1 MSFQSKG
8 GKTRENRNHESDGR
22 LDELKA
28 AASRGETVEPE
39 QGVRNMRRPLV
50 NRPDFILR
58 AALPAE
64 DFANPLDGGWRGRL
78 SCGLHLVV
86 ILFAAQLISEIV
98 LRINVDGPFFTI
110 GLLYLTLFCL
120 VRAVILS
127 ALLRVLPQKVRNAA
141 TYALLFIFPFIYA
154 AQLVYYK
161 FFRTFFVVYSIGHG
175 GQVLQFMEDIVIK
188 ILRNTPWFVLML
200 SPISIYYVFVKK
212 RVDTDCAGRKK
223 RWPEVLA
230 ALAAAFV
237 LFGATVGVM
246 AFDRSLNSP
255 WEHYFL
261 ENEILTGT
269 NQFGLLSAMG
279 VDVSH
284 IVYPRSAL
292 VPDDLIPDP
301 IDPPWMTEPDQSLPG
316 PLETEP
322 DDVFVRAPNV
332 LPIDYDARLEDYV
345 SEDNAAPILMGK
357 TRADLV
363 RYLDLVFSRT
373 EPSYTNDHTGR
384 GKGFNLI
391 FVTAESFSKYCID
404 EELTPTLWQ
413 MYHQGVYFEN
423 FYVPVWTVSTL
434 DGEYA
439 GLCGM
444 IPKQG
449 VWTLKEAH
457 KNDMAMVPGKM
468 FERLGY
474 TTYAWHNHTWNYY
487 ARDLS
492 HPNLGYD
499 YRGLGH
505 GLEVKRTWP
514 ESDLEMIEKTAFEF
528 LDEEPFHVYYLTVS
542 GHANWT
548 KMGNAMAAR
557 HWDTFSH
564 LDLPHEGIAYLA
576 ANYELEL
583 AMESLMRQLRDAG
596 IADRTLIV
604 INPDHYPYAL
614 EEHSSYEALAGK
626 SLDKVFDIYESCALF
641 YHDGIEPEVVDKYCT
656 SLDLLPT
663 IYNYMGVPYD
673 SRFFSGRD
681 IFSDT
686 EALAIFLGR
695 SWITEKGRYNAATG
709 TFTLHQGQ
717 ELDDQAAY
725 IELINREVK
734 LRYDTA
740 RVVIDSDYYKDLL
753 TEEDWTAINEPYLTY
768 MKENPWP

>member
-1 MSFQSKG
+1 MSFQSDDRIK
-8 GKTRENRNHESDGR
+8 REHPVPVHHEPA
-22 LDELKA
+22 DEAVSL
-28 AASRGETVEPE
+28 ASNQPD
-39 QGVRNMRRPLV
+39 VRKIRRPDIS
-50 NRPDFILR
+50 RPDFVSW
-58 AALPAE
+58 AAESGAKHADRDEGGLGERLPCS
-64 DFANPLDGGWRGRL
+64 F
-78 SCGLHLVV
+78 HLMLL
-86 ILFAAQLISEIV
+86 LFGSQLISELV
-98 LRINVDGPFFTI
+98 LRINLDGPFFSI

-127 ALLRVLPQKVRNAA
+127 ALLRSLPPKARTAA
-141 TYALLFIFPFIYA
+141 IYALLFIIPFVYA

-175 GQVLQFMEDIVIK
+175 GQILQFMEDIVIK
-188 ILRNTPWFVLML
+188 VLRNTPWFVVML
-200 SPISIYYVFVKK
+200 SPLSIYYVFVKK
-212 RVDTDCAGRKK
+212 RIDANCARKGK
-223 RWPEVLA
+223 KWQEVLA

-237 LFGATVGVM
+237 LFGTTVGVM
-246 AFDRSLNSP
+246 ATDRSLNSP

-261 ENEILTGT
+261 ENEILSGT

-279 VDVSH
+279 VDISH
-284 IVYPRSAL
+284 MVYPRSAL

-301 IDPPWMTEPDQSLPG
+301 IDPPEVTETELPG
-316 PLETEP
+316 ASDPLATDP
-322 DDVFVRAPNV
+322 AIIIPHIPNI
-332 LPIDYDARLEDYV
+332 LPIDYDTRLEGYV
-345 SEDNAAPILMGK
+345 PENDSSPILMGK

-373 EPSYTNDHTGR
+373 APSYTNDHTGR

-404 EELTPTLWQ
+404 EELTPTLWH

-457 KNDMAMVPGKM
+457 KNDMAMAPGRM

-474 TTYAWHNHTWNYY
+474 QTYAWHNHTWNYY

-505 GLEVKRTWP
+505 GLDVKRTWP

-528 LDEEPFHVYYLTVS
+528 VDKEPFHVYYLTVS

-548 KMGNAMAAR
+548 KMGNAMATR

-564 LDLPHEGIAYLA
+564 LDLHHEGIAYLA

-583 AMESLMRQLRDAG
+583 AMDSLLRQLREAG

-673 SRFFSGRD
+673 SRFLSGRD
-681 IFSDT
+681 IFSDS

-695 SWITEKGRYNAATG
+695 SWITEKGRYDAATG
-709 TFTLHQGQ
+709 TFTLHPGQ

-725 IELINREVK
+725 IDRINREVK

-740 RVVIDSDYYKDLL
+740 RVIIDSDYYKDLL
-753 TEEDWTAINEPYLTY
+753 SDEEWAEINEPYLTF
-768 MKENPWP
+768 MKDNPWPTKTGP

>member
-1 MSFQSKG
+1 MSLHVDADSG
-8 GKTRENRNHESDGR
+8 EAVEIER
-22 LDELKA
+22 
-28 AASRGETVEPE
+28 RGIRQPVI
-39 QGVRNMRRPLV
+39 R
-50 NRPDFILR
+50 RPDFQGHGTGL
-58 AALPAE
+58 LQ
-64 DFANPLDGGWRGRL
+64 NPPREREENRRIIH
-78 SCGLHLVV
+78 SCGLDLA
-86 ILFAAQLISEIV
+86 LLMFGTQLISELV
-98 LRINVDGPFFTI
+98 LRLNVDGPFFTI
-110 GLLYLTLFCL
+110 GLLYLTLLCL
-120 VRAVILS
+120 VRSLVLA
-127 ALLRVLPQKVRNAA
+127 ALLRILPQRARTVA
-141 TYALLFIFPFIYA
+141 TYALLFLLPFMYS

-175 GQVLQFMEDIVIK
+175 GQILQFLEDIIIK
-188 ILRNTPWFVLML
+188 VLRNTPWFVIML
-200 SPISIYYVFVKK
+200 LPITVHFVFVKR
-212 RVDTDCAGRKK
+212 RVNRDCVKRKK
-223 RWPEVLA
+223 RWAESLA

-237 LFGATVGVM
+237 LYGVTVGVM
-246 AFDRSLNSP
+246 ATDRSLNSP

-261 ENEILTGT
+261 ENEILSGT
-269 NQFGLLSAMG
+269 SQFGLLSAMG
-279 VDVSH
+279 VDASH
-284 IVYPRSAL
+284 MIYPRSAL
-292 VPDDLIPDP
+292 VPDDLITIP
-301 IDPPWMTEPDQSLPG
+301 TEPTTPPEPSRPPDG
-316 PLETEP
+316 ETEP
-322 DDVFVRAPNV
+322 TGPQETVPREPNI
-332 LPIDYDARLEDYV
+332 LPIDYEGRLAGKIPEGDSSPV
-345 SEDNAAPILMGK
+345 LMGK

-363 RYLDLVFSRT
+363 QYLDLVFSRT
-373 EPSYTNDHTGR
+373 TPSFTNDHTGR

-413 MYHQGVYFEN
+413 MYHQGVYFKH

-457 KNDMAMVPGKM
+457 KNDMAMVPGRM
-468 FERLGY
+468 LGRLGY
-474 TTYAWHNHTWNYY
+474 ATYAWHNHTWNYY
-487 ARDLS
+487 SRDLS

-514 ESDLEMIEKTAFEF
+514 ESDLEMIDKTVFEF
-528 LDEEPFHVYYLTVS
+528 VDQEPFHVYYLTVS

-548 KMGNAMAAR
+548 KMGNAMASR
-557 HWDTFSH
+557 HWDTFAH

-583 AMESLMRQLRDAG
+583 AMESLLRQLREAG
-596 IADRTLIV
+596 VADRTLIV

-673 SRFFSGRD
+673 SRLLSGRD
-681 IFSDT
+681 IFSDS
-686 EALAIFLGR
+686 EDLAIFLGR
-695 SWITEKGRYNAATG
+695 SWITDKGRYDAVTG
-709 TFTLHQGQ
+709 NFTLHEGQ
-717 ELDDQAAY
+717 WLEDEAAY
-725 IELINREVK
+725 IQRINREVK

-740 RVVIDSDYYKDLL
+740 RIIIDSDYYRDLL
-753 TEEDWTAINEPYLTY
+753 SDEEWAAINAPYLAY
-768 MKENPWP
+768 MRDHPWPDASSGP

>member
-141 TYALLFIFPFIYA
+141 TYALLFIFPFVYA

-413 MYHQGVYFEN
+413 LYHQGVYFEN
-423 FYVPVWTVSTL
+423 FYVPVWTVST
-434 DGEYA
+434 
-439 GLCGM
+439 
-444 IPKQG
+444 
-449 VWTLKEAH
+449 
-457 KNDMAMVPGKM
+457 
-468 FERLGY
+468 
-474 TTYAWHNHTWNYY
+474 
-487 ARDLS
+487 
-492 HPNLGYD
+492 
-499 YRGLGH
+499 
-505 GLEVKRTWP
+505 
-514 ESDLEMIEKTAFEF
+514 
-528 LDEEPFHVYYLTVS
+528 
-542 GHANWT
+542 
-548 KMGNAMAAR
+548 
-557 HWDTFSH
+557 
-564 LDLPHEGIAYLA
+564 
-576 ANYELEL
+576 
-583 AMESLMRQLRDAG
+583 
-596 IADRTLIV
+596 
-604 INPDHYPYAL
+604 
-614 EEHSSYEALAGK
+614 
-626 SLDKVFDIYESCALF
+626 
-641 YHDGIEPEVVDKYCT
+641 
-656 SLDLLPT
+656 
-663 IYNYMGVPYD
+663 
-673 SRFFSGRD
+673 
-681 IFSDT
+681 
-686 EALAIFLGR
+686 
-695 SWITEKGRYNAATG
+695 
-709 TFTLHQGQ
+709 
-717 ELDDQAAY
+717 
-725 IELINREVK
+725 
-734 LRYDTA
+734 
-740 RVVIDSDYYKDLL
+740 
-753 TEEDWTAINEPYLTY
+753 
-768 MKENPWP
+768 